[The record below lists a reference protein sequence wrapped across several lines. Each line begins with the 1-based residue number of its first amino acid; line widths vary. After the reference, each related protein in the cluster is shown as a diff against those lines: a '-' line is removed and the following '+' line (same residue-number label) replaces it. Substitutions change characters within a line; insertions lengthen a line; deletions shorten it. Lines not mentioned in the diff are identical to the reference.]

1 MNEKTNAGK
10 PIESLQHML
19 RVLSQ
24 EDGRLVPVTPDG
36 IFGQNT
42 AAAVTAY
49 QRSRGLPATGEADMN
64 TWESVV
70 REYEACRAHHEPSEA
85 LRVLLEPMQTIK
97 PGEKNSHVRLIQ
109 SMLLGCG
116 EGYHCLPGM
125 EVTGVMDA
133 PTVAAVRKFQTIC
146 GLQPTGSV
154 NRVTWKHLARLYP
167 SAVGDGSNSQK

>member
-1 MNEKTNAGK
+1 MNENSYAGR
-10 PIESLQHML
+10 PIESLQYML

-24 EDGRLVPVTPDG
+24 GDGRLVPVTPDG

-42 AAAVTAY
+42 ASAVTAY
-49 QRSRGLPATGEADMN
+49 QRSRGLPATGAADLN

-70 REYEACRAHHEPSEA
+70 REYENNRAHYEHAEP

-109 SMLLGCG
+109 SMLLGCR

-154 NRVTWKHLARLYP
+154 DRVTWKHLTRLYP